1 MKLAPLL
8 AALSL
13 GTLCAYGQG
22 LRDKAWGAWM
32 AGASHNPA
40 MREPLLA
47 QLQIAQSMR
56 GSQPDTEEYAYIQAL
71 FDALIQMPG
80 PIPTDIILP
89 FENSWR
95 TEILILLSRDA
106 GAEGAES
113 ALLDMRELA
122 MPAPQ
127 WTAVNDLLFAVSSK
141 RFFQKTLEEIRVT
154 HQFVLIDPH
163 EGVAFCGVALGCG
176 GSRRHFPK
184 GFPPIALY
192 QLWTAFTAPGD
203 IVLLEL
209 PLAVHY
215 RRIVVPTDGDAAW
228 SDCQSDGLSGDTR
241 QALLTQFF
249 SAIGGGS
256 GDDSYQLFHPRTT
269 INWRDAAQAASEME
283 NLLAAQSASVQ
294 ALVEDAQE
302 RELVQASGMR
312 LTIDATVVD
321 LRGDKSVSLPA
332 IAPHEILIP

>member
-22 LRDKAWGAWM
+22 RLLELSGLRDKAWGAWM
-32 AGASHNPA
+32 AGASHDPA

-71 FDALIQMPG
+71 FDALIQIPG

-89 FENSWR
+89 FEDSWR
-95 TEILILLSRDA
+95 TEILILLSRDPA
-106 GAEGAES
+106 AEGAEN
-113 ALLDMRELA
+113 ALLDMREHA

-154 HQFVLIDPH
+154 HEFVVIDPH
-163 EGVAFCGVALGCG
+163 EGVAFCGGALGCG

-184 GFPPIALY
+184 GFPPIALTSY
-192 QLWTAFTAPGD
+192 GPRSRIPAILFSWSCRLQSTTAGSWRLVAAPETTRINCSMLGP
-203 IVLLEL
+203 LSTGAML
-209 PLAVHY
+209 PKPRPKWKTTWPPSPHPFRNSSRTL
-215 RRIVVPTDGDAAW
+215 R
-228 SDCQSDGLSGDTR
+228 
-241 QALLTQFF
+241 
-249 SAIGGGS
+249 SAIWCKPPGC
-256 GDDSYQLFHPRTT
+256 
-269 INWRDAAQAASEME
+269 AS
-283 NLLAAQSASVQ
+283 
-294 ALVEDAQE
+294 
-302 RELVQASGMR
+302 
-312 LTIDATVVD
+312 
-321 LRGDKSVSLPA
+321 P
-332 IAPHEILIP
+332 